1 MAQLMGKGE
10 HVVQLVGE
18 VEQHIGVYAVNAAG
32 ECAGGLSLV
41 LVYVYPALA
50 EGPVKKPAVFL
61 AQRSEGLLYYVLC
74 FLEGELHARVL
85 YHRIVEVVHMQLF
98 KAQRLLAEGD
108 IPAHGGQRLM
118 HRLNKAVIHRHRHV
132 VAVELGGKGALVAP
146 YVSEVIVELHAA
158 AVHGRKG
165 VYVSLEFPEV
175 FFKGFPAH
183 PAVGA
188 LAVHAE
194 AAVGEL
200 HFLAIFVPYGGK
212 GHIHALQHGKAVVRG
227 LSRIRQHG
235 EHLFLFRG
243 EHMLAHADYIRYL
256 VAVQLQLR
264 GMKVGLQGLCG
275 ERSKLGG
282 YVACGRVQLHQ
293 QHHGPLVHGLVLR
306 VAVVTRLVEFRI
318 KIHEHGLVNQ
328 VVKAVQRRLCPSRG
342 THGAG
347 VPAHLRNP
355 GLQLHKCLLPVLV
368 GLVYLCKIPHIP
380 FVHILTCLE
389 LSRHIFVSFAL

>member
-1 MAQLMGKGE
+1 M
-10 HVVQLVGE
+10 
-18 VEQHIGVYAVNAAG
+18 
-32 ECAGGLSLV
+32 
-41 LVYVYPALA
+41 
-50 EGPVKKPAVFL
+50 
-61 AQRSEGLLYYVLC
+61 
-74 FLEGELHARVL
+74 
-85 YHRIVEVVHMQLF
+85 
-98 KAQRLLAEGD
+98 
-108 IPAHGGQRLM
+108 
-118 HRLNKAVIHRHRHV
+118 
-132 VAVELGGKGALVAP
+132 AP

-158 AVHGRKG
+158 AIHGRKG
-165 VYVSLEFPEV
+165 VYVLLEFPEV

-306 VAVVTRLVEFRI
+306 VAVVARLVEFRI

-328 VVKAVQRRLCPSRG
+328 VVKAVQRSPCALRRA
-342 THGAG
+342 HRAG
-347 VPAHLRNP
+347 VFPHIGYARL
-355 GLQLHKCLLPVLV
+355 KLLKGRFPVLV